1 MAGPLEGLL
10 CRGGQCAFQETGGA
24 HLFCIGLREA
34 GCVQGRERN
43 GEEGEGILAG
53 QVHLCCVGGGGE
65 HPEGWSR
72 AGCPGAKGARE
83 EWKIET
89 QGGGAHGARGLSV
102 GHSMHRQWGE
112 AKAFMGFSL
121 TSSESPL

>member
-1 MAGPLEGLL
+1 ML
-10 CRGGQCAFQETGGA
+10 RG
-24 HLFCIGLREA
+24 R
-34 GCVQGRERN
+34 
-43 GEEGEGILAG
+43 
-53 QVHLCCVGGGGE
+53 GGE